1 MGFIDMDNIKSFI
14 FEKEQVEE
22 DKFSNCL
29 KKVGLNIKSQLNFGQ
44 FVDIIRNQKLYNY
57 GNGNNVNG
65 EE

>member
-1 MGFIDMDNIKSFI
+1 MDNIKSFI

-22 DKFSNCL
+22 DKFSNYL